1 MKSFK
6 FLLSVSTSLAFWIF
20 ALFYFFSSSINTN
33 TGLSMAPTF
42 EGKYWTTVNG
52 VRPGRYTPE
61 HGDVIRFRHPPKHR
75 SENITFRKRV
85 IGIPGDTVTLKNGY
99 LYIND
104 NKMSHGVTKK
114 EDGFVYI
121 KEKIGNSKYNVRYLK
136 EDSNILEDNISWHVP
151 EGKLFVLGDNRDY
164 SYDSTNES
172 FGYVDINSVNG
183 VYNKVLLNVANGNR
197 KFNCSLTMV
206 ESYSPFQRT
215 C

>member
-6 FLLSVSTSLAFWIF
+6 LLLSISTSLALWIF
-20 ALFYFFSSSINTN
+20 VLFYFFSSSINTN

-42 EGKYWTTVNG
+42 EGKYWTTVSG

-61 HGDVIRFRHPPKHR
+61 YGDVIRFRHPPKHR

-85 IGIPGDTVTLKNGY
+85 IGIPGDTVTLDNGDI
-99 LYIND
+99 YIND
-104 NKMSHGVTKK
+104 NKLSHGITKK
-114 EDGFVYI
+114 ENGFVYI
-121 KEKIGNSKYNVRYLK
+121 KEQIGNSQYNVRYLK
-136 EDSNILEDNISWHVP
+136 EDSNILENNITWHVP

-164 SYDSTNES
+164 SYDSTYES

-206 ESYSPFQRT
+206 DSYSPFHRT